1 MIVSLYIAYNS
12 EIIAYQ
18 RVIIKSLLFHE
29 FVEEENNKKFEL
41 IKEILNKKSH
51 LFTKV
56 QLSILQKAYE
66 EVKFYREE
74 GNFSDWVLSEIFFN
88 NLTSEEKEEM
98 LEIETINDQPLIA
111 FVVKKLLKEIENKI
125 LLRRVV

>member
-1 MIVSLYIAYNS
+1 MFNYTAYS
-12 EIIAYQ
+12 GIITYQ

-29 FVEEENNKKFEL
+29 YVEEENKEKFEL
-41 IKEILNKKSH
+41 IEEILTKKAH

-66 EVKFYREE
+66 EVKFYRTE

-88 NLTSEEKEEM
+88 NLTNNEQEEM
-98 LEIETINDQPLIA
+98 IEIETIQAQPLVA
-111 FVVKKLLKEIENKI
+111 FVVKKLLKEIESKI
-125 LLRRVV
+125 FLRRIV

>member
-1 MIVSLYIAYNS
+1 MSNYTAYS

-29 FVEEENNKKFEL
+29 YVEEENKEKFEL
-41 IKEILNKKSH
+41 IEEILTKKAY

-56 QLSILQKAYE
+56 QLSILKKAYE

>member
-1 MIVSLYIAYNS
+1 MSNYTAYS

-29 FVEEENNKKFEL
+29 YVEEENKEKFEL
-41 IKEILNKKSH
+41 IEEILTKKAH

-56 QLSILQKAYE
+56 QLSILKKAYE

-98 LEIETINDQPLIA
+98 LEIETINDQPLIV